1 MESKF
6 FKNLFV
12 VSVDDFLSTKD
23 NEKYFI
29 FQGSKNWDM
38 YLSDKPKSIEY
49 STLNYVKLLSFKKES
64 NFLQYMKDVDL
75 IDYSLEHV
83 SELDMYSILVN
94 GNEN

>member
-12 VSVDDFLSTKD
+12 VSADDFLSTKD

-38 YLSDKPKSIEY
+38 YLSNKPKSIEY
-49 STLNYVKLLSFKKES
+49 YTLENIELLSFKEKN
-64 NFLQYMKDVDL
+64 NFLQHMKNVDL

-83 SELDMYSILVN
+83 SELNMYSILVN

>member
-12 VSVDDFLSTKD
+12 ISADDFLSTKD
-23 NEKYFI
+23 NEKLFV

-38 YLSDKPKSIEY
+38 YLSDKPKSVEYDTLENIE
-49 STLNYVKLLSFKKES
+49 LLSFKEENK
-64 NFLQYMKDVDL
+64 FLQYMKNIDL

-83 SELDMYSILVN
+83 SELDTYFILVN

>member
-12 VSVDDFLSTKD
+12 VGVNDFLSTKD

-38 YLSDKPKSIEY
+38 YLSDEPKSIEY
-49 STLNYVKLLSFKKES
+49 STLNDVKLLSFKEES
-64 NFLQYMKDVDL
+64 NFLQYMKNVDL
-75 IDYSLEHV
+75 IDYSLEHINK
-83 SELDMYSILVN
+83 LNMYSALVN
-94 GNEN
+94 NNEN